1 MASCRSKKCSKGEG
15 LPDSV
20 PTVGM
25 EFLKERLIGSHIV
38 DVTEQFVGN
47 GLIITGLRKPEA
59 SH

>member
-1 MASCRSKKCSKGEG
+1 
-15 LPDSV
+15 
-20 PTVGM
+20 M

-47 GLIITGLRKPEA
+47 GLIITGVRKPED